1 MSHTEKGFIM
11 DTVEQLQY
19 IQHKWLPWFYYN
31 ASKKVMELLKEQGGS
46 MFIDLLNAMN
56 EDEPQYCCPFAA
68 VDFRVETIKDFDS
81 NVTFCQI
88 NMPPI
93 QKPLLCRRVYL
104 VHNGDFSSRF
114 VYTIELT
121 ESGEYWICGWSENN
135 TYLIFD
141 GKLTEDVEDEFQ
153 QVKKLFLLNSHNI
166 PTFTTNDEFPMNP
179 PILE

>member
-1 MSHTEKGFIM
+1 M

-31 ASKKVMELLKEQGGS
+31 ASKKVMELINEQGGS

-56 EDEPQYCCPFAA
+56 EDESQYCCPFAA
-68 VDFRVETIKDFDS
+68 VDFRIETIEDVDS

-104 VHNGDFSSRF
+104 VHNEDFSSRF

-121 ESGEYWICGWSENN
+121 ENGEYWICGWSENN

-166 PTFTTNDEFPMNP
+166 HTFTTNDEFPMNP

>member
-1 MSHTEKGFIM
+1 M

-19 IQHKWLPWFYYN
+19 IQHNWLPWFYYN

-141 GKLTEDVEDEFQ
+141 GKLTEDVEDEFM

>member
-1 MSHTEKGFIM
+1 M

-141 GKLTEDVEDEFQ
+141 GKLTEDVEDEFM

>member
-1 MSHTEKGFIM
+1 M

-31 ASKKVMELLKEQGGS
+31 ASKKVMELINEQGGS

-56 EDEPQYCCPFAA
+56 EDESQYCCPFAA

>member
-1 MSHTEKGFIM
+1 M

-31 ASKKVMELLKEQGGS
+31 ASKKVMELINEQGGS

-56 EDEPQYCCPFAA
+56 EDESQYCCPFAA
-68 VDFRVETIKDFDS
+68 VDFRIETIEDVDS

-121 ESGEYWICGWSENN
+121 ENGEYWICGWSENN